1 MVRRQSKMKG
11 TSGGRTVLRRM
22 HALIEKMRTI
32 QRPYGYN
39 EEDWQGYTR
48 WIASI
53 AMQVDWEEQEDDE
66 EYLIDMMW
74 DMEHPPRKS
83 RSDWTGFLGHLGDGV
98 KELTEF
104 KHDVI
109 FAPIY
114 RQANMHKITNQ
125 MEPATPDTMMKVE
138 QSLLM
143 PRQEDET
150 SSIEER

>member
-1 MVRRQSKMKG
+1 MKK
-11 TSGGRTVLRRM
+11 TNGGRTVLRRM

-32 QRPYGYN
+32 RRPYRYN
-39 EEDWQGYTR
+39 EEDWQGYAR

-53 AMQVDWEEQEDDE
+53 ATQVDWEEQEDDE

-74 DMEHPPRKS
+74 DMEHPTRKT

-98 KELTEF
+98 KELTEL
-104 KHDVI
+104 KNEAI
-109 FAPIY
+109 FVPIY
-114 RQANMHKITNQ
+114 RQATTPKINDQ
-125 MEPATPDTMMKVE
+125 LELATPDTMMKVE